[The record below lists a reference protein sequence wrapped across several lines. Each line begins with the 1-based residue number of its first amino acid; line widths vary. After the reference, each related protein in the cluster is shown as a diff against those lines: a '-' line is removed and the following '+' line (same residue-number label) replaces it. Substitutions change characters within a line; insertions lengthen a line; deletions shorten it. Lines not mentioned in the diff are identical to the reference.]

1 MEGGPMRVVIT
12 IIGQDRV
19 GIVAMVST
27 TLAENNVNILDIN
40 QNIINGFF
48 NMVMIADM
56 SASGISLKDLQ
67 QLLKEKGEAM
77 GLEIKVQHEDIFK
90 IMHRI

>member
-1 MEGGPMRVVIT
+1 MRVVIT

-19 GIVAMVST
+19 GIVAMVSN
-27 TLAENNVNILDIN
+27 TLAENNVNIMDIN

-48 NMVMIADM
+48 NMIMIADM
-56 SASGISLKDLQ
+56 GAAKISLKDLQ
-67 QLLKEKGEAM
+67 QLLRARGEAI

-90 IMHRI
+90 VMHRI

>member
-1 MEGGPMRVVIT
+1 MKVVIT

-27 TLAENNVNILDIN
+27 ALAASNVNILDIN

-48 NMVMIADM
+48 NMVMIADI
-56 SASGISLKDLQ
+56 SGATVSLKDLQ
-67 QLLKEKGEAM
+67 KLLREKGEAI
-77 GLEIKVQHEDIFK
+77 GLEIKVQHEDIFR

>member
-1 MEGGPMRVVIT
+1 MRVVIT
-12 IIGQDRV
+12 IIGHDQV

-27 TLAENNVNILDIN
+27 ALAQHSVNILDIN

-56 SASGISLKDLQ
+56 AGAGISLKDLQ
-67 QLLKEKGEAM
+67 QLLKAKAEPM

-90 IMHRI
+90 IMHTV

>member
-1 MEGGPMRVVIT
+1 
-12 IIGQDRV
+12 
-19 GIVAMVST
+19 MVST
-27 TLAENNVNILDIN
+27 TLAEYNVNILDIN

-56 SASGISLKDLQ
+56 SGARLSLKDLQ
-67 QLLKEKGEAM
+67 QLLKEKGEVM

>member
-1 MEGGPMRVVIT
+1 MRVVIT
-12 IIGQDRV
+12 IIGQDQV

-27 TLAENNVNILDIN
+27 TLAEYNVNILDIN

-56 SASGISLKDLQ
+56 SGARLSLKDLQ
-67 QLLKEKGEAM
+67 QLLKEKGEVM